1 MLEPKELEQ
10 RLFTVQSQLERLSRK
25 TEASVLP
32 IEQRLASMADEYAKY
47 LNLWAGTV
55 ERHSRVVAQLEAYA
69 GQWRDASRQM
79 HEDTADRLQ
88 ELVTTIERG
97 WETLKGMQEEP
108 IRELRE
114 QAASLTQSAA
124 MANAS
129 QQDLERTDSSRFASF
144 EHDVHLRLN
153 ELTLELQ
160 STLAEIRT
168 RLDRQPA
175 ASKDASAPWSLDDVT
190 RLHGQLREGVR
201 EGRELPQVSAEP
213 TRQLVT
219 AREHS
224 EDADRPLLEPIIGRG
239 ASGSATGTPVKWA
252 TAAVVGLAIAA
263 LLAGVFGWRLQRQI
277 TAADERQR
285 QSDLK
290 HQAVLDDTA
299 RQSEAAR
306 VAAAKELA
314 TAREMAN
321 RAQRIA
327 AVLAA
332 PDLIRFSLSGAG
344 GASGQ
349 ALVSRSRGFV
359 VSGSSLPTPPA
370 NGTHQAWLLTRT
382 TAVKMG
388 PLAAEP
394 DGTVTLSQQ
403 MPAVPRAIVGVLV
416 TEEPVNGGD
425 TPSVAATVLT
435 SVRPTQSVADAE
447 QP

>member
-1 MLEPKELEQ
+1 MREPSELEQ
-10 RLFTVQSQLERLSRK
+10 HLATVRSRLERLSPK
-25 TEASVLP
+25 VEASVQP

-47 LNLWAGTV
+47 LKVCAVTV
-55 ERHSRVVAQLEAYA
+55 ERHSRVVGELEAYA

-79 HEDTADRLQ
+79 REDTADRLQ
-88 ELVTTIERG
+88 ELVTTVERG
-97 WETLKGMQEEP
+97 WETLKRMQEEP

-114 QAASLTQSAA
+114 QAAGLTQVSAA

-129 QQDLERTDSSRFASF
+129 QQDLERNSRLAS
-144 EHDVHLRLN
+144 EDDVHLRLN
-153 ELTLELQ
+153 ELTIELQ

-175 ASKDASAPWSLDDVT
+175 SQDASTQWPLDDVT

-201 EGRELPQVSAEP
+201 EARELPHSSAAE
-213 TRQLVT
+213 TRRLLSPVQ
-219 AREHS
+219 AS
-224 EDADRPLLEPIIGRG
+224 EDAGRPFLEAIIGRRAFG
-239 ASGSATGTPVKWA
+239 GATGIPVKWA
-252 TAAVVGLAIAA
+252 AAAVLGLAIAA
-263 LLAGVFGWRLQRQI
+263 TLAGVFGWRLQRQI
-277 TAADERQR
+277 TAAEERQR
-285 QSDLK
+285 LSDLK
-290 HQAVLDDTA
+290 NQAVLDDTA

-306 VAAAKELA
+306 LAAAKELA

-321 RAQRIA
+321 RAQRVA

-332 PDLIRFSLSGAG
+332 PDLLRFSLSGAD

-359 VSGSSLPTPPA
+359 VSGSRLPSPPA

-394 DGTVTLSQQ
+394 DGTVTLAQQ
-403 MPAVPRAIVGVLV
+403 MPVVPRAIVGVMV

-425 TPSVAATVLT
+425 TPSVATVLT
-435 SVRPTQSVADAE
+435 SVRPAQSVADAE
-447 QP
+447 RP

>member
-1 MLEPKELEQ
+1 MREPSELEQ
-10 RLFTVQSQLERLSRK
+10 HLLTVRSRLERLSPK
-25 TEASVLP
+25 VEASVQP

-47 LNLWAGTV
+47 LKVCAVTV
-55 ERHSRVVAQLEAYA
+55 ERHSRVVGELEAYA

-79 HEDTADRLQ
+79 REDTADRLQ
-88 ELVTTIERG
+88 ELVTTVERG
-97 WETLKGMQEEP
+97 WETLRRMQEEP

-114 QAASLTQSAA
+114 QAAGLTQVSAA

-129 QQDLERTDSSRFASF
+129 QDLERNSRLAS
-144 EHDVHLRLN
+144 ENDVHLRLS
-153 ELTLELQ
+153 ELTKELQ

-175 ASKDASAPWSLDDVT
+175 SQDASTQWSLDDVT

-201 EGRELPQVSAEP
+201 EARELPHSSAAETRRLVSAVQASEGAEP
-213 TRQLVT
+213 
-219 AREHS
+219 
-224 EDADRPLLEPIIGRG
+224 PFLEAIIGRSAFG
-239 ASGSATGTPVKWA
+239 GATGIPVKWVA
-252 TAAVVGLAIAA
+252 AAVLGLAIAA
-263 LLAGVFGWRLQRQI
+263 TLAGVFGWRLQRQI
-277 TAADERQR
+277 TAAEERQR
-285 QSDLK
+285 LSVLK
-290 HQAVLDDTA
+290 NQAVLDDTA

-306 VAAAKELA
+306 LAAAKELA

-327 AVLAA
+327 DVLAA
-332 PDLIRFSLSGAG
+332 PDLLRFSLSGAD

-359 VSGSSLPTPPA
+359 VSGSRLPSPPA

-394 DGTVTLSQQ
+394 DGTVTLAQQ
-403 MPAVPRAIVGVLV
+403 MPVVPRAIVGVMV

-425 TPSVAATVLT
+425 TPSVATVLT
-435 SVRPTQSVADAE
+435 SVRPARSVAEAE
-447 QP
+447 PP